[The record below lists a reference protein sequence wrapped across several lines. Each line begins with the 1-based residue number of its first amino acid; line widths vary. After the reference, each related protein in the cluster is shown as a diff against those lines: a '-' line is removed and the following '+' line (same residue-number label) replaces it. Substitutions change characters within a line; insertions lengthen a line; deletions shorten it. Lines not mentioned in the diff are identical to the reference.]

1 VSQHPVQDVAVA
13 IIGAGT
19 AGMGAFR
26 SARQH
31 TEDVVLIDPGPF
43 GTTCARVGCMPSKLL
58 IAAAEAAHAVGRA
71 PGFGVSAGPIKIDGR
86 AVMARVRAERDRFV
100 GFVTETVDAWPAERI
115 IRQGARFIAPM
126 TLGLEDGRQI
136 RAGRIVIATGS
147 RPRIPSGWRAL
158 LGDRLLT
165 NDDVFEWRDLPR
177 SIAVVG
183 GGVIGLELA
192 QALSRL
198 GVRVRLF
205 QRSQRLGG
213 LTDPAIAQAAASVLS
228 AEFPISLD
236 TVIDSVAAIESGVQ
250 VRYRGADGEHQ
261 EDFEYLLCA
270 IGRVPNLDGLDLE
283 RAGLP
288 AGPDG
293 VPVTDA
299 DTCQVGETPVF
310 LAGDVANRRL
320 LLHEAADDGR
330 IAGDNAGRFPDVR
343 VRPRRAALSIVFS
356 DPQIAVAGR
365 GYAELRAA
373 GIEFAEGAVDFGD
386 QGRAR
391 VMLRNAGRLHIYG
404 ERHTGLFLG
413 AEMIAPDAEHLA
425 HLLAWAVHNRMT
437 VQHMLDA
444 PFYHPVVEE
453 GVRTALRALNRAL
466 NMGPVPVEHCLDCG
480 PGA

>member
-1 VSQHPVQDVAVA
+1 
-13 IIGAGT
+13 
-19 AGMGAFR
+19 MYK
-26 SARQH
+26 RQ
-31 TEDVVLIDPGPF
+31 
-43 GTTCARVGCMPSKLL
+43 PSKLL

-71 PGFGVSAGPIKIDGR
+71 PGFGVSAGPIKVDGR

-115 IRQGARFIAPM
+115 IRQRARFIAPM
-126 TLGLEDGRQI
+126 TLGLDDGRQI

-147 RPRIPSGWRAL
+147 RPRIPAGWRAL

-165 NDDVFEWRDLPR
+165 NDDVFEWRDLP
-177 SIAVVG
+177 SSVAVVG
-183 GGVIGLELA
+183 GGVIGLELG

-236 TVIDSVAAIESGVQ
+236 TVIDAVSATEYGVR
-250 VRYRGADGEHQ
+250 VRYHNASGEQQ

-299 DTCQVGETPVF
+299 DTC
-310 LAGDVANRRL
+310 
-320 LLHEAADDGR
+320 
-330 IAGDNAGRFPDVR
+330 
-343 VRPRRAALSIVFS
+343 S
-356 DPQIAVAGR
+356 
-365 GYAELRAA
+365 AELTERQQAANELALA
-373 GIEFAEGAVDFGD
+373 GIEKSRTIRELKKVRAELEA
-386 QGRAR
+386 
-391 VMLRNAGRLHIYG
+391 
-404 ERHTGLFLG
+404 
-413 AEMIAPDAEHLA
+413 
-425 HLLAWAVHNRMT
+425 
-437 VQHMLDA
+437 
-444 PFYHPVVEE
+444 
-453 GVRTALRALNRAL
+453 RALDKFIRKDRLFVVHDNVFFNQHNQVICSGRGQTIRPA
-466 NMGPVPVEHCLDCG
+466 
-480 PGA
+480 